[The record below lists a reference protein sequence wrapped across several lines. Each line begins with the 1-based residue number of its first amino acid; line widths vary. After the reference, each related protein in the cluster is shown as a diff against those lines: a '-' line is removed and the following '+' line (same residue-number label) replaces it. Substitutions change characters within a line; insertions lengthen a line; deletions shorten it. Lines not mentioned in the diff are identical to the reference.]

1 MKTYAT
7 LGPACC
13 EKEIIAEMLSDGLT
27 GFRLNLSHTT
37 LPQCAPWIYALHEA
51 EDSCGKKAELIIDMR
66 GGEIRIGQLAY
77 PFPLRQGDT
86 VELGKD
92 IPVDDDILSALK
104 PGLTL
109 LLDDGAMELTVLSA
123 DGKCRVERGG
133 MLGSRKSLSGIDL
146 TRPAVSPEDHDDMAL
161 ARLYGV
167 TGIMHPFV
175 RSRSDL
181 LQVRQAMAQHGL
193 DSLTL
198 FAKVEDAQGLA
209 TLPDWLELA
218 DVITVARGDL
228 GTNLPLWEL
237 PRAQKKISALCKDAG
252 KPFLVV
258 TQLLHSMIDHSG
270 PTRAEVSDIYNAC
283 LDGASAL
290 MLTNETAQGSY
301 GADAVRWLIRVAAEG
316 EKDRR

>member
-37 LPQCAPWIYALHEA
+37 LPQCAEWINILHEA
-51 EDSCGKKAELIIDMR
+51 EMSCGKKAELIIDMR
-66 GGEIRIGQLAY
+66 GGEIRIGAL
-77 PFPLRQGDT
+77 PHPLSLQPGDT
-86 VELGKD
+86 VVLGGD
-92 IPVDDDILSALK
+92 IPVDDDIISALK
-104 PGLTL
+104 PGLSL
-109 LLDDGAMELTVLSA
+109 LLDDGAIELTVLSA
-123 DGKCRVERGG
+123 DGTCRVERGG
-133 MLGSRKSLSGIDL
+133 MLEGRKSLSGIDL
-146 TRPAVSPEDHDDMAL
+146 IRPAVSVEDHDDMAL
-161 ARLYGV
+161 ARLYGI

-175 RSRSDL
+175 RSRDDL

-193 DSLTL
+193 ENFTL
-198 FAKVEDAQGLA
+198 FAKIEDAQGLA
-209 TLPDWLELA
+209 TLPEWLDLA
-218 DVITVARGDL
+218 DVVTVARGDL

-237 PRAQKKISALCKDAG
+237 PRAQKEIAAICNEAD

-258 TQLLHSMIDHSG
+258 TQLLHTMIDHPA

-290 MLTNETAQGSY
+290 MLTGETAQGAY
-301 GADAVRWLIRVAAEG
+301 GASAVRWLIKVAAEG

>member
-13 EKEIIAEMLSDGLT
+13 EKEIIAEMLCDGLT

-37 LPQCAPWIYALHEA
+37 LPQCADWINALHEA
-51 EDSCGKKAELIIDMR
+51 EMSCGKKAELIIDMR
-66 GGEIRIGQLAY
+66 GGEIRIGAL
-77 PFPLRQGDT
+77 PHPLSLQAGDT
-86 VELGKD
+86 VVLGGD
-92 IPVDDDILSALK
+92 IPVDDDIISALK
-104 PGLTL
+104 PGLSL
-109 LLDDGAMELTVLSA
+109 LLDDGAIELAVLSA
-123 DGKCRVERGG
+123 DGTCRVDRGG
-133 MLGSRKSLSGIDL
+133 MLEGRKSLSGIDL
-146 TRPAVSPEDHDDMAL
+146 IRPAVSVEDHDDMAL

-175 RSRSDL
+175 RSRDDL

-193 DSLTL
+193 ENFTL
-198 FAKVEDAQGLA
+198 FAKIEDAQGLA
-209 TLPDWLELA
+209 TLPEWLDLA
-218 DVITVARGDL
+218 DVVTVARGDL

-237 PRAQKKISALCKDAG
+237 PRAQKEIAAICNEAD

-258 TQLLHSMIDHSG
+258 TQLLHTMIDHPA

-290 MLTNETAQGSY
+290 MLTGETAQGAY
-301 GADAVRWLIRVAAEG
+301 GASAVRWLIKVAAEG

>member
-13 EKEIIAEMLSDGLT
+13 EKEILTEMLSDGLT

-37 LPQCAPWIYALHEA
+37 LPQCAVWINALHKAEA
-51 EDSCGKKAELIIDMR
+51 SCGKKAELIIDMR
-66 GGEIRIGQLAY
+66 GGEIRIGALSH
-77 PFPLRQGDT
+77 PLYLNAGEM
-86 VELGKD
+86 VELGRD
-92 IPVDDDILSALK
+92 IPVDDDIISALK
-104 PGLTL
+104 PGLSL

-123 DGKCRVERGG
+123 DGTCRVDRGG
-133 MLGSRKSLSGIDL
+133 MLESRKSLSGIDII
-146 TRPAVSPEDHDDMAL
+146 RPAVSAEDHDDMAL

-175 RSRSDL
+175 RCRDDL

-193 DSLTL
+193 DGFTL

-209 TLPDWLELA
+209 ALPEWLDLA

-237 PRAQKKISALCKDAG
+237 PRAQKDIAAICNRAG

-258 TQLLHSMIDHSG
+258 TQLLHSMIDHPT
-270 PTRAEVSDIYNAC
+270 PTRAEISDIYNAC

-290 MLTNETAQGSY
+290 MLTGETAQGAY
-301 GADAVRWLIRVAAEG
+301 GTSAVRWLIKVAAEG
-316 EKDRR
+316 EKDRK

>member
-13 EKEIIAEMLSDGLT
+13 EKEVLTEMLSDGLT

-37 LPQCAPWIYALHEA
+37 LPQCAVWINALHKAEA
-51 EDSCGKKAELIIDMR
+51 SCGKKAELIIDMR
-66 GGEIRIGQLAY
+66 GGEIRIGALSH
-77 PFPLRQGDT
+77 PLYLNAGEM
-86 VELGKD
+86 VELGRD
-92 IPVDDDILSALK
+92 IPVDDDIISALK
-104 PGLTL
+104 PGLSL

-123 DGKCRVERGG
+123 DGTCRVDRGG
-133 MLGSRKSLSGIDL
+133 MLESRKSLSGIDII
-146 TRPAVSPEDHDDMAL
+146 RPAVSAEDHDDMAL

-175 RSRSDL
+175 RCRDDL

-193 DSLTL
+193 DGFTL

-209 TLPDWLELA
+209 ALPEWLDLA

-237 PRAQKKISALCKDAG
+237 PRAQKDIAAICNRAG

-258 TQLLHSMIDHSG
+258 TQLLHSMIDHPT
-270 PTRAEVSDIYNAC
+270 PTRAEISDIYNAC

-290 MLTNETAQGSY
+290 MLTGETAQGAY
-301 GADAVRWLIRVAAEG
+301 GTSAVRWLIKVAAEG
-316 EKDRR
+316 EKDRK

>member
-7 LGPACC
+7 LGPSCC

-37 LPQCAPWIYALHEA
+37 LPQCADWINTLHEA
-51 EDSCGKKAELIIDMR
+51 EADCGKKAELIIDMR
-66 GGEIRIGQLAY
+66 GGEIRIGVL
-77 PFPLRQGDT
+77 PHPLHLHAGDM
-86 VELGKD
+86 VKLSKD
-92 IPVDDDILSALK
+92 IPVDDDVLSVLK
-104 PGLTL
+104 PGLSL

-123 DGKCRVERGG
+123 DGTCRVERGG
-133 MLGSRKSLSGIDL
+133 VLYSRKSLSGIDL
-146 TRPAVSPEDHDDMAL
+146 IRPAVSAEDHDDMAL

-167 TGIMHPFV
+167 TGIMQPFV
-175 RSRSDL
+175 RCRDDL
-181 LQVRQAMAQHGL
+181 LQVRQAMEQHGL
-193 DSLTL
+193 DELTL
-198 FAKVEDAQGLA
+198 FAKVEDEQGLA
-209 TLPDWLELA
+209 TLPDWLDLA
-218 DVITVARGDL
+218 DVVTIARGDL

-237 PRAQKKISALCKDAG
+237 PRAQKKIAAICREAG

-258 TQLLHSMIDHSG
+258 TQLLHSMIDHAT

-301 GADAVRWLIRVAAEG
+301 GAAAVRWLIRVAAEG

>member
-13 EKEIIAEMLSDGLT
+13 EKEVLTEMLSDGLT

-37 LPQCAPWIYALHEA
+37 LPQCADWINTLHEA
-51 EDSCGKKAELIIDMR
+51 EDCCGKKAELIIDMR
-66 GGEIRIGQLAY
+66 GGEIRIGTL
-77 PFPLRQGDT
+77 PHPLHLQAGDT
-86 VELGKD
+86 VELGED
-92 IPVDDDILSALK
+92 IPVDDDILSALE
-104 PGLTL
+104 PSLSL
-109 LLDDGAMELTVLSA
+109 FLDDGAMELTVLSS
-123 DGKCRVERGG
+123 DGKCHVNCGG
-133 MLGSRKSLSGIDL
+133 ILDSHKSLSGIDII
-146 TRPAVSPEDHDDMAL
+146 RPAVSAEDHDDMAL

-175 RSRSDL
+175 RSRDDL

-193 DSLTL
+193 DNLTL
-198 FAKVEDAQGLA
+198 FAKVEDPQGLA
-209 TLPDWLELA
+209 TLPDWLDLA

-228 GTNLPLWEL
+228 GMNLPLWEL
-237 PRAQKKISALCKDAG
+237 PKAQKDIAAICNEAE

-258 TQLLHSMIDHSG
+258 TQLLHSMIDHPA

-290 MLTNETAQGSY
+290 MLTGETAQGSY
-301 GADAVRWLIRVAAEG
+301 GPSAVRWLIKVAAEG
-316 EKDRR
+316 EKDRK